1 MQIHSSL
8 LLLVSFAFVFAPT
21 LSQWLYEAGTAWYR
35 HHLVWLL
42 IIFFIYLSL
51 RQKRPDDL

>member
-21 LSQWLYEAGTAWYR
+21 LGQWLYDGGTAWYR
-35 HHLVWLL
+35 HHLIWLL
-42 IIFFIYLSL
+42 IIAFVYLSQ
-51 RQKRPDDL
+51 RQKPGNDL